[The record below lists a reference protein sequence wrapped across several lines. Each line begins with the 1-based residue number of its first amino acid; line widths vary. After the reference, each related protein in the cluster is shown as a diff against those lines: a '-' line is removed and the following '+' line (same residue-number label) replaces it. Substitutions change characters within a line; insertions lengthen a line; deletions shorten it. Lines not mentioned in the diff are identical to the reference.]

1 MDVGDTLFISGSIT
15 PDEMNFVGCTGYL
28 PDGDGAADT
37 TSIMFDDFAPGATI
51 ESLND
56 FFSITAIM
64 EHSFLG
70 DLTID
75 ITCPNN
81 TKVQLE
87 NPGGG
92 GVFLGEPID
101 DNFETPPGFTAIILI
116 DESHCSSHCYSDRG
130 WLAIDVF
137 TCGKTNPKLVMNYIE
152 DQIRSD
158 YPSLKCTYRK
168 NHKRFHF

>member
-1 MDVGDTLFISGSIT
+1 MFKKFFNYLKKLFVRKHHGSHVFADFIWDVSTENIDHSQFAENI
-15 PDEMNFVGCTGYL
+15 FK
-28 PDGDGAADT
+28 
-37 TSIMFDDFAPGATI
+37 IMQDAINQTKMTI
-51 ESLND
+51 VHQKLCK
-56 FFSITAIM
+56 
-64 EHSFLG
+64 LG
-70 DLTID
+70 
-75 ITCPNN
+75 
-81 TKVQLE
+81 
-87 NPGGG
+87 
-92 GVFLGEPID
+92 ID